1 MKQKLLRIAQK
12 TKIGNRLMNEQRYR
26 VIFAATFGFF
36 FNLLYAIY
44 NSILGTL
51 NHSLWFVA
59 MCAYCIILGTMRF
72 AAVLCERKSGERAS
86 VQTEL
91 FVMKFSGILL
101 TVLSVVLTGV
111 IYISLSQNIA
121 TKYDEIIMITI
132 ATYTFGKIAMAI
144 IRAVN
149 QKNNP
154 SPLLATIR
162 SIGYAEVAV
171 SVLTLQRSMLVS
183 FGSMNDANKHIL
195 NIATGAAV
203 CLFVLGLGITLLVK
217 KERMNENGKV

>member
-1 MKQKLLRIAQK
+1 MKQKLLRIAPK

-26 VIFAATFGFF
+26 VIFAAAFGFF

-44 NSILGTL
+44 NGILGVL
-51 NHSLWFVA
+51 NQSLWFAA
-59 MCAYCIILGTMRF
+59 MCAYYIILGTMRF
-72 AAVLCERKSGERAS
+72 SAILCERKNDNMVSF
-86 VQTEL
+86 QTEF
-91 FVMKFSGILL
+91 FVMKFSGIML
-101 TVLSVVLTGV
+101 TVLSVVLTSV
-111 IYISLSQNIA
+111 IYISLSQNNA
-121 TKYDEIIMITI
+121 AKYDEIIMITI

-144 IRAVN
+144 IRAVK
-149 QKNNP
+149 QRNNP

-171 SVLTLQRSMLVS
+171 SVLTLQRSMFVS

-217 KERMNENGKV
+217 NRKDK

>member
-1 MKQKLLRIAQK
+1 MKQKLFRIAQK

-44 NSILGTL
+44 NGILGVL
-51 NHSLWFVA
+51 NQSLWFAV
-59 MCAYCIILGTMRF
+59 MCAYYIILGTMRF
-72 AAVLCERKSGERAS
+72 SAILCERKNNDTVSI
-86 VQTEL
+86 QTEF
-91 FVMKFSGILL
+91 FVMKFSGIML
-101 TVLSVVLTGV
+101 TVLSAVLTGV
-111 IYISLSQNIA
+111 IYISISQNIA
-121 TKYDEIIMITI
+121 AKYDEIIMITI

-144 IRAVN
+144 IRAVK
-149 QKNNP
+149 QRNNP
-154 SPLLATIR
+154 LPLLATIR

-171 SVLTLQRSMLVS
+171 SILTLQRSMLVS

-195 NIATGAAV
+195 NVATGAAV

-217 KERMNENGKV
+217 NRKDK

>member
-12 TKIGNRLMNEQRYR
+12 TKIGNRLIYEQRYR

-36 FNLLYAIY
+36 FNLSYAIY
-44 NSILGTL
+44 NGILGTL
-51 NHSLWFVA
+51 NHSLWFAA
-59 MCAYCIILGTMRF
+59 MCAYYIILGTMRF
-72 AAVLCERKSGERAS
+72 SAILCERKNNDTVSI
-86 VQTEL
+86 QTEF
-91 FVMKFSGILL
+91 FVMKFSGIML

-111 IYISLSQNIA
+111 IYISISQHIA
-121 TKYDEIIMITI
+121 AKYNEIIMITI

-144 IRAVN
+144 IRAVK
-149 QKNNP
+149 QRNNP

-183 FGSMNDANKHIL
+183 FGSMNGANKHIL
-195 NIATGAAV
+195 NVATGAAV
-203 CLFVLGLGITLLVK
+203 CLFVLGLGIILLV
-217 KERMNENGKV
+217 ENRKDK

>member
-44 NSILGTL
+44 NGILGVF
-51 NHSLWFVA
+51 NQSLWFA
-59 MCAYCIILGTMRF
+59 ATCAYYIILGTMRF
-72 AAVLCERKSGERAS
+72 SAILCERKNDDTVSF
-86 VQTEL
+86 QTEF
-91 FVMKFSGILL
+91 FVMKFSGIML

-111 IYISLSQNIA
+111 IYISLSQNNTA
-121 TKYDEIIMITI
+121 KYDEIIMITI

-144 IRAVN
+144 IRAVK
-149 QKNNP
+149 QRNNP

-217 KERMNENGKV
+217 NRKDK